1 MIRGDRHHGLHG
13 TAGFWNCLRLGCRGG
28 LRVAATPPSN
38 IVNTHFLNDEPGMSI
53 DHPALL
59 SLHGVDRKELE
70 ALEITEVELAYMV
83 NCIYAGQAFQAAGQ
97 RRRVQ
102 LGTYRQSMLKNPK
115 FEKAWKQIIRDRLTL
130 RTPFS
135 DAIDKFHQERDR
147 PLGRT
152 GSAT

>member
-1 MIRGDRHHGLHG
+1 
-13 TAGFWNCLRLGCRGG
+13 
-28 LRVAATPPSN
+28 
-38 IVNTHFLNDEPGMSI
+38 
-53 DHPALL
+53 
-59 SLHGVDRKELE
+59 
-70 ALEITEVELAYMV
+70 
-83 NCIYAGQAFQAAGQ
+83 
-97 RRRVQ
+97 
-102 LGTYRQSMLKNPK
+102 MLKNPK